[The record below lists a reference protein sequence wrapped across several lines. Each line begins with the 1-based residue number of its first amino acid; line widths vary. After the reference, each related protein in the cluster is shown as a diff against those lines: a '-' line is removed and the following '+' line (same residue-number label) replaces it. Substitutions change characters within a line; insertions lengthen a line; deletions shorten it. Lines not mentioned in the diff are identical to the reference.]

1 MKKNLTGEELRNY
14 NKQRVLDETIALIG
28 EKGIYGT
35 KVADIAKRAGVTPRS
50 IERYYGGKENL
61 LEMAAYRMVDKNSQA
76 MAENLRSLQGK
87 NLTGLEF
94 MESFLDLQIA
104 YFKEN
109 YIEYLSIEEIE
120 KYFYRKDLCRDL
132 LKEHFRHLKKM
143 RIIVEQILEYGK
155 KDGSIR
161 NEVSATAV
169 SDMVNAVLQ
178 GTMMRIAILYK
189 NPCME
194 DIDFDELAALYLAR
208 NGLLKYLKNEE
219 R

>member
-120 KYFYRKDLCRDL
+120 KYFYRKDFCRDL

>member
-61 LEMAAYRMVDKNSQA
+61 LEMAAYRMVDKNFQA

-132 LKEHFRHLKKM
+132 LKEHFKHLKKM
-143 RIIVEQILEYGK
+143 RIIVERILEYGK

-161 NEVSATAV
+161 KEVSPTAV

-189 NPCME
+189 NPCMDE
-194 DIDFDELAALYLAR
+194 IDFDELAALYLAR